1 MVRVYEHTSIKLH
14 DGRMRAPS
22 SQNRIERNSNLVL
35 ILFRAPLSL
44 SLALAILIAS
54 TNNGM
59 AVTRLIVFTFN
70 IVSRLGNVRDVAG
83 ALAVS
88 RLRNP
93 TRN

>member
-44 SLALAILIAS
+44 SL
-54 TNNGM
+54 
-59 AVTRLIVFTFN
+59 
-70 IVSRLGNVRDVAG
+70 SRLSDLNRINEQWNGSNEANSIYIQHSFSAG
-83 ALAVS
+83 QCA
-88 RLRNP
+88 
-93 TRN
+93 